1 MNPETLEW
9 LREFYRNNSSVPN
22 PNWVPTTYNKEI
34 STLYDMPA
42 SRMRWMGSPFSYI
55 HCRELGKD
63 TVAVIVEASDDIVV
77 LKDDATLFPS
87 DALVTQLRIL
97 AN

>member
-22 PNWVPTTYNKEI
+22 PNWVPTTYSKEI
-34 STLYDMPA
+34 PTLYDMLA
-42 SRMRWMGSPFSYI
+42 SRMRWMGSPFAYT
-55 HCRELGKD
+55 HCRKLGKD
-63 TVAVIVEASDDIVV
+63 TVAVIVETSDDIVV

-97 AN
+97 AD